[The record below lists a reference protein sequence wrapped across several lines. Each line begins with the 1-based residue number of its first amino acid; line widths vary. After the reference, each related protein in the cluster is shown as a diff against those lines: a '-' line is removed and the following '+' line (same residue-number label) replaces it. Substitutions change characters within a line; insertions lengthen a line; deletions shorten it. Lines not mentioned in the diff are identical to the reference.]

1 MPDDIDIPIET
12 AKLASTVPEG
22 CPATLCAVVSA
33 LPNACILLNSE
44 GEVALQN
51 KAARV
56 LTSPIEQGQHLS
68 LILRS
73 PDVLE
78 AFGRAVAEN
87 EAQSL
92 NYFERVPVNRWLEAH
107 VAPIGSDVF
116 DDVSTA
122 CNDRPTDVARG
133 ETWYLLLLT
142 DLTQQQRLEQMRA
155 DFVSNASHELR
166 TPLASLLGFIE
177 TLQGPARD
185 DPDATQKFLEIMREQ
200 ASRMAR
206 LITDL
211 MSLSKIEQNAH
222 IRPDTVVDAGTI
234 VRHVVD
240 SLSILASKKSVALH
254 VDLEN
259 EQDLQVLG
267 DRDELIQ
274 VTQNLIENAI
284 KYGASGERV
293 DVKVARVLPK
303 WQTQR
308 HWIEISVKDFGP
320 GIASEHVPRLT
331 ERFYRVDIAQSRET
345 GGTGL
350 GLAIAK
356 HILNRHR
363 GKLFVESEI
372 GEGAIFTVMLEA
384 AD

>member
-1 MPDDIDIPIET
+1 MAVTVDIESE
-12 AKLASTVPEG
+12 ALKLGDPVPEG

-33 LPNACILLNSE
+33 LPNACILLNRE

-51 KAARV
+51 AAARQ
-56 LTSPIEQGQHLS
+56 LTSPIESGQHLS

-107 VAPIGSDVF
+107 VAPIGGDVF
-116 DDVSTA
+116 DDPMSDCGGPADET
-122 CNDRPTDVARG
+122 G
-133 ETWYLLLLT
+133 QETWYLLLLT

-177 TLQGPARD
+177 TLQGPARN
-185 DPDATQKFLEIMREQ
+185 DPEATHKFLEIMREQ

-222 IRPDTVVDAGTI
+222 IRPDTVVDAGI
-234 VRHVVD
+234 IARHVVD
-240 SLSILASKKSVALH
+240 SLTILASKKGVALNITLSA
-254 VDLEN
+254 D
-259 EQDLQVLG
+259 QDLNVLG

-274 VTQNLIENAI
+274 VVQNLIENAI
-284 KYGASGERV
+284 KYGQSGKKV
-293 DVKVARVLPK
+293 DVSVGRVLPK
-303 WQTQR
+303 WQAQR
-308 HWIEISVKDFGP
+308 HWVEISVTDFGP

-331 ERFYRVDIAQSRET
+331 ERFYRVDVAQSRES

-363 GKLFVESEI
+363 GKLFVESEV
-372 GEGAIFTVMLEA
+372 GKGAKFTAMLEA
-384 AD
+384 AH